1 MEPPRTDASEQPA
14 PAAGP
19 GITRGLEAPPPP
31 EEPVLVL
38 TSEIL
43 QSLHDASPK
52 EHFTLG
58 WLMGMLDK
66 RSFGLIMLM
75 CAVVAVVPGVSI
87 VAGLLLIIV
96 AVQMIEGRP
105 APAFPDGL
113 AARPLPARHLASVIR
128 RFLPVLKYLEQ
139 IAHPRWPTPH
149 DPTKRVV
156 GVAVLIL
163 SLAVTFTPLP
173 LSNIPPALAIALI
186 SLAYLEEDGL
196 LLAVGLAVGA
206 AVVTIQVY
214 AAWEAIGDLARWI
227 GI

>member
-1 MEPPRTDASEQPA
+1 MESPRIDGAESPVPGSGSGVT
-14 PAAGP
+14 PAAKVLP
-19 GITRGLEAPPPP
+19 SPND
-31 EEPVLVL
+31 PVLDL

-43 QSLHDASPK
+43 QRLHDAAPK
-52 EHFTLG
+52 DHFTLS
-58 WLMGMLDK
+58 WFIGMLDK

-113 AARPLPARHLASVIR
+113 AARPLPAKHLATVIR
-128 RFLPVLKYLEQ
+128 WFLPALKYLEQ

-149 DPTKRVV
+149 DATKRVV
-156 GVAVLIL
+156 GLAVLIL
-163 SLAVTFTPLP
+163 ALAVTFTPLP

-196 LLAVGLAVGA
+196 LLAVGLAAGA
-206 AVVTIQVY
+206 FVVTLQVY
-214 AAWEAIGDLARWI
+214 AAWETIGDLARWI
-227 GI
+227 GV

>member
-1 MEPPRTDASEQPA
+1 MEPPHLDGAGSPA
-14 PAAGP
+14 PRSGSDIAASVD
-19 GITRGLEAPPPP
+19 PPPSGD
-31 EEPVLVL
+31 PVLVL

-43 QSLHDASPK
+43 QRLHDASPK

-75 CAVVAVVPGVSI
+75 CAVVAIVPGVSI

-96 AVQMIEGRP
+96 SVQMIEGRP

-113 AARPLPARHLASVIR
+113 ATRPVPARHLASVIR
-128 RFLPVLKYLEQ
+128 WFLPVLKYLEQ

-149 DPTKRVV
+149 DATKRVV

-173 LSNIPPALAIALI
+173 LSNIPPALAIMLI

-196 LLAVGLAVGA
+196 LLAVGLAFGA
-206 AVVTIQVY
+206 LVVTLQVY
-214 AAWEAIGDLARWI
+214 AAWETVGNIARWI
-227 GI
+227 GV

>member
-1 MEPPRTDASEQPA
+1 MESPRIDAEQPA
-14 PAAGP
+14 PSAGA
-19 GITRGLEAPPPP
+19 GITRGVEAPPPP
-31 EEPVLVL
+31 DEPVDVL

-58 WLMGMLDK
+58 WLMSMLDK

-87 VAGLLLIIV
+87 VAGLLLIIL

-113 AARPLPARHLASVIR
+113 ADRPLPAKHLATVIR

-149 DPTKRVV
+149 DLTKRVV

-173 LSNIPPALAIALI
+173 LSNIPPALAIALV

-196 LLAVGLAVGA
+196 LLAVGLVFGA
-206 AVVTIQVY
+206 AVLTIQVY
-214 AAWEAIGDLARWI
+214 AAWEAIGDLSRWI
-227 GI
+227 GL

>member
-1 MEPPRTDASEQPA
+1 MEPPQLDGTESPA
-14 PAAGP
+14 PGP
-19 GITRGLEAPPPP
+19 GGGITPSVQSPPPP
-31 EEPVLVL
+31 EDPVLLL

-43 QSLHDASPK
+43 QRLHDAAPK
-52 EHFTLG
+52 DKFTLN
-58 WLMGMLDK
+58 WLMSLLDK

-75 CAVVAVVPGVSI
+75 CAVVAVLPGVSI
-87 VAGLLLIIV
+87 IAGLLLIVI

-105 APAFPDGL
+105 APVFPDGL
-113 AARPLPARHLASVIR
+113 AARPLPAKHLASVIR
-128 RFLPVLKYLEQ
+128 RFLPALKYLEQ

-149 DPTKRVV
+149 EATKRVV

-196 LLAVGLAVGA
+196 LLAVGLVAGA
-206 AVVTIQVY
+206 LVVTLQVY
-214 AAWEAIGDLARWI
+214 AAWETMGDLYRWI
-227 GI
+227 GL

>member
-1 MEPPRTDASEQPA
+1 METPRIDAAESPA
-14 PAAGP
+14 PGSQT
-19 GITRGLEAPPPP
+19 GITPSVPSPPSP
-31 EEPVLVL
+31 EDPVLLV

-43 QSLHDASPK
+43 QRLHDAAPK
-52 EHFTLG
+52 DKFTLN
-58 WLMGMLDK
+58 WLMSLLDK

-75 CAVVAVVPGVSI
+75 CAVVAVLPGVSI
-87 VAGLLLIIV
+87 VAGLLLIII

-113 AARPLPARHLASVIR
+113 AARPLPARHLATVIR
-128 RFLPVLKYLEQ
+128 WFLPALKFLEQ

-149 DPTKRVV
+149 DATKRVV

-196 LLAVGLAVGA
+196 LLALGLALGA
-206 AVVTIQVY
+206 LVVTLQAY
-214 AAWEAIGDLARWI
+214 AAWETIGDLSRWI
-227 GI
+227 GL

>member
-1 MEPPRTDASEQPA
+1 MESPRRDAAESPP
-14 PAAGP
+14 AGSGA
-19 GITRGLEAPPPP
+19 GIAQSGEAPQRPG
-31 EEPVLVL
+31 EPVDVL

-43 QSLHDASPK
+43 QRLHDASPK

-58 WLMGMLDK
+58 WLMSMLDK

-113 AARPLPARHLASVIR
+113 ADRPLPARHLASVIR
-128 RFLPVLKYLEQ
+128 RFLPMLKYLEQ

-149 DPTKRVV
+149 ELTKRVV
-156 GVAVLIL
+156 GVAVLVL

-196 LLAVGLAVGA
+196 LLGVGLIFGA
-206 AVVTIQVY
+206 LVVTLQMY
-214 AAWEAIGDLARWI
+214 AAWEAIGDIARWI
-227 GI
+227 GL

>member
-1 MEPPRTDASEQPA
+1 MEPPRIDAAESPA
-14 PAAGP
+14 PGSGS
-19 GITRGLEAPPPP
+19 GITPGVEVLASPGD
-31 EEPVLVL
+31 PVADL

-43 QSLHDASPK
+43 QRLHDASPK

-87 VAGLLLIIV
+87 AAGLLLIIMS
-96 AVQMIEGRP
+96 VQMIEGRP

-113 AARPLPARHLASVIR
+113 AARPLPARHLAAVIR

-149 DPTKRVV
+149 DATKRVV

-163 SLAVTFTPLP
+163 SLAVAFTPLP
-173 LSNIPPALAIALI
+173 LSNIPPALAIGLI

-196 LLAVGLAVGA
+196 LLAAGLAAGA
-206 AVVTIQVY
+206 AVVTIMVF
-214 AAWEAIGDLARWI
+214 ATWETIGNLARWI
-227 GI
+227 GV

>member
-1 MEPPRTDASEQPA
+1 MEPPRRDAVEPPA
-14 PAAGP
+14 PGSAAG
-19 GITRGLEAPPPP
+19 IARSLEAPPPP
-31 EEPVLVL
+31 DVPVDVL

-43 QSLHDASPK
+43 QRLHDAGPK

-87 VAGLLLIIV
+87 VAGMLLIIL

-113 AARPLPARHLASVIR
+113 ADRPLPAKHLATVIR
-128 RFLPVLKYLEQ
+128 RFLPALKYLEQ

-149 DPTKRVV
+149 DATKRVV

-163 SLAVTFTPLP
+163 SIAVAFTPLP

-196 LLAVGLAVGA
+196 LLAIGLAFGA
-206 AVVTIQVY
+206 TILTIQVY
-214 AAWEAIGDLARWI
+214 AAWEAIGDLSRWI
-227 GI
+227 GL

>member
-1 MEPPRTDASEQPA
+1 MESPRIDAAESPA
-14 PAAGP
+14 PGSQSGTTPAVP
-19 GITRGLEAPPPP
+19 SPPPP
-31 EEPVLVL
+31 EDPVLLL

-43 QSLHDASPK
+43 QRLHDAAPK
-52 EHFTLG
+52 DKFTLN
-58 WLMGMLDK
+58 WLMSLLDK

-75 CAVVAVVPGVSI
+75 CAVVAVLPGVSI
-87 VAGLLLIIV
+87 IAGLLLIVI

-128 RFLPVLKYLEQ
+128 WFLPALKFLEQ

-149 DPTKRVV
+149 GPTKRVV

-173 LSNIPPALAIALI
+173 LSNIPPAIAIALI

-196 LLAVGLAVGA
+196 LLAVGLAFGA
-206 AVVTIQVY
+206 LVVTLQAYV
-214 AAWEAIGDLARWI
+214 AWETIGDLSRWI
-227 GI
+227 GL

>member
-1 MEPPRTDASEQPA
+1 MEPSRTDGAESPA
-14 PAAGP
+14 PGLGA
-19 GITRGLEAPPPP
+19 GITPSVQWPPSS
-31 EEPVLVL
+31 EDPVLVL

-43 QSLHDASPK
+43 QRLHDASPK

-87 VAGLLLIIV
+87 VAGLLLIII
-96 AVQMIEGRP
+96 AVQMIEGRS

-113 AARPLPARHLASVIR
+113 AARPLPARHLAAVIR
-128 RFLPVLKYLEQ
+128 RFLPALKYLEQ

-149 DPTKRVV
+149 DATKRVV

-163 SLAVTFTPLP
+163 SIAVAFTPLP
-173 LSNIPPALAIALI
+173 LSNIPPALVIALI

-196 LLAVGLAVGA
+196 LLAIGLAAGA
-206 AVVTIQVY
+206 AVVTLEVY
-214 AAWEAIGDLARWI
+214 AAWETIGDLARWM
-227 GI
+227 GV

>member
-1 MEPPRTDASEQPA
+1 MEPHRIDTAESPA
-14 PAAGP
+14 PAAGA
-19 GITRGLEAPPPP
+19 GIGPGLEALPTSAD
-31 EEPVLVL
+31 PVLLL

-43 QSLHDASPK
+43 QRLHDAAPK

-58 WLMGMLDK
+58 WLTGMLDK

-87 VAGLLLIIV
+87 IAGLLLIIV

-113 AARPLPARHLASVIR
+113 ADRPLPARHLASVIR

-139 IAHPRWPTPH
+139 VAHPRWPTPH
-149 DPTKRVV
+149 DLTKRVV

-163 SLAVTFTPLP
+163 SIAVAFTPLP

-196 LLAVGLAVGA
+196 LLAVGLAFGA
-206 AVVTIQVY
+206 TVVTLQVY
-214 AAWEAIGDLARWI
+214 AAWETIGDLSRWI
-227 GI
+227 GL

>member
-1 MEPPRTDASEQPA
+1 MEPSRID
-14 PAAGP
+14 
-19 GITRGLEAPPPP
+19 APPPSP
-31 EEPVLVL
+31 EDPALLV

-43 QSLHDASPK
+43 QRLHDAAPK
-52 EHFTLG
+52 DKFTLG

-75 CAVVAVVPGVSI
+75 CAVVAVLPGVSI
-87 VAGLLLIIV
+87 IAGLLLIVI

-113 AARPLPARHLASVIR
+113 ATRPLPAKHLAAVIR
-128 RFLPVLKYLEQ
+128 QFLPALRYLEQ

-149 DPTKRVV
+149 EATKRVV

-196 LLAVGLAVGA
+196 LLAVGLVAGA
-206 AVVTIQVY
+206 LVVTLQVY
-214 AAWEAIGDLARWI
+214 AAWETMGDLARWI

>member
-1 MEPPRTDASEQPA
+1 MEPPRIDAAESPA
-14 PAAGP
+14 PKSGLGPALGTGATPSAGP
-19 GITRGLEAPPPP
+19 
-31 EEPVLVL
+31 PVLAL

-43 QSLHDASPK
+43 QRLHDATPK

-75 CAVVAVVPGVSI
+75 CAVVAVIPGVSI
-87 VAGLLLIIV
+87 VAGLLLIII

-105 APAFPDGL
+105 APAFPDGI
-113 AARPLPARHLASVIR
+113 ADRPLPARHLASVIR
-128 RFLPVLKYLEQ
+128 RFLPALKYLEH

-149 DPTKRVV
+149 EATKRVV

-163 SLAVTFTPLP
+163 SIAVAFTPLP

-196 LLAVGLAVGA
+196 LLGIGLIAGA
-206 AVVTIQVY
+206 AVLTIIVF

-227 GI
+227 GA

>member
-1 MEPPRTDASEQPA
+1 MEPPRIDGVESAAS
-14 PAAGP
+14 GSGSGNTP
-19 GITRGLEAPPPP
+19 GVETLPLPND
-31 EEPVLVL
+31 PVLDL

-43 QSLHDASPK
+43 QRLHDAAPK
-52 EHFTLG
+52 DHFTLG
-58 WLMGMLDK
+58 WLIGMLDK

-96 AVQMIEGRP
+96 SVQMIEGRP

-128 RFLPVLKYLEQ
+128 WFLPALKYLEQ

-149 DPTKRVV
+149 DATKRVV

-163 SLAVTFTPLP
+163 ALAVTFTPLP

-196 LLAVGLAVGA
+196 LLALGLVAGA
-206 AVVTIQVY
+206 IVVTLQVY
-214 AAWEAIGDLARWI
+214 AAWETIGDLLRWI
-227 GI
+227 GV

>member
-1 MEPPRTDASEQPA
+1 MEPHRIDTSESPA
-14 PAAGP
+14 PAAGA
-19 GITRGLEAPPPP
+19 GIGPGLEALPISAD
-31 EEPVLVL
+31 PVLLL

-43 QSLHDASPK
+43 QRLHDAAPK

-58 WLMGMLDK
+58 WLTGMLDK

-87 VAGLLLIIV
+87 IAGLLLIIV

-113 AARPLPARHLASVIR
+113 ADRPLPARHLASVIR
-128 RFLPVLKYLEQ
+128 RFLPVLRYLEQ
-139 IAHPRWPTPH
+139 VAHPRWPTPH
-149 DPTKRVV
+149 DLTKRVV

-163 SLAVTFTPLP
+163 SIAVAFTPLP

-196 LLAVGLAVGA
+196 LLAVGLAFGA
-206 AVVTIQVY
+206 TVVTLQVY
-214 AAWEAIGDLARWI
+214 AAWETIGDLSRWI
-227 GI
+227 GL

>member
-1 MEPPRTDASEQPA
+1 MESPRRDAAESPPPGSGASIA
-14 PAAGP
+14 
-19 GITRGLEAPPPP
+19 RGLEAPPPSDV
-31 EEPVLVL
+31 PVDVL

-43 QSLHDASPK
+43 QRLHDASPK

-58 WLMGMLDK
+58 WLMGLLDK

-87 VAGLLLIIV
+87 VAGLLLIIL

-113 AARPLPARHLASVIR
+113 AARPLPVKHLATVIR
-128 RFLPVLKYLEQ
+128 RFLPVLRYLEQ

-149 DPTKRVV
+149 AATKRVV

-163 SLAVTFTPLP
+163 ALAVTLTPLP

-196 LLAVGLAVGA
+196 LLAIGLVAGA
-206 AVVTIQVY
+206 AVVMIMTF
-214 AAWEAIGDLARWI
+214 AAWETIGDLARWI
-227 GI
+227 GL

>member
-1 MEPPRTDASEQPA
+1 MESPRRDAAESPA
-14 PAAGP
+14 PGSAAG
-19 GITRGLEAPPPP
+19 IVQSLEAPVPPD
-31 EEPVLVL
+31 EPIDVL

-43 QSLHDASPK
+43 QRLHDAGPK

-87 VAGLLLIIV
+87 VAGLLMIIL

-113 AARPLPARHLASVIR
+113 SDRPLPAKHLATVIR
-128 RFLPVLKYLEQ
+128 RFLPALKYLEQ

-149 DPTKRVV
+149 DLTKRVV
-156 GVAVLIL
+156 GVAVLVL
-163 SLAVTFTPLP
+163 SIAVAFTPLP
-173 LSNIPPALAIALI
+173 LSNIPPALAIGLI

-196 LLAVGLAVGA
+196 LLGIGLVAGA
-206 AVVTIQVY
+206 AVVMVMTF
-214 AAWEAIGDLARWI
+214 ATWETIGDLSRWI
-227 GI
+227 GL

>member
-1 MEPPRTDASEQPA
+1 MESPRID
-14 PAAGP
+14 
-19 GITRGLEAPPPP
+19 APPPSP
-31 EEPVLVL
+31 EDPVLLV

-43 QSLHDASPK
+43 QRLHDAAPK
-52 EHFTLG
+52 DKFTLN
-58 WLMGMLDK
+58 WLMSLLDK

-75 CAVVAVVPGVSI
+75 CAVVAVLPGVSI
-87 VAGLLLIIV
+87 IAGLLLIVI

-113 AARPLPARHLASVIR
+113 AARPLPAKHLAAVIR
-128 RFLPVLKYLEQ
+128 RFLPALKYLEQ
-139 IAHPRWPTPH
+139 ISHPRWPTPH
-149 DPTKRVV
+149 EATKRVV

-196 LLAVGLAVGA
+196 LLAVGLVAGA
-206 AVVTIQVY
+206 LVVTLQVY
-214 AAWEAIGDLARWI
+214 AAWETMGDLARWI

>member
-1 MEPPRTDASEQPA
+1 MEPHRIDTSESPA
-14 PAAGP
+14 PAAGA
-19 GITRGLEAPPPP
+19 GIGPGLEALPTSAD
-31 EEPVLVL
+31 PVLLL

-43 QSLHDASPK
+43 QRLHDAAPK

-58 WLMGMLDK
+58 WLTGMLDK

-87 VAGLLLIIV
+87 IAGLLLIIV

-113 AARPLPARHLASVIR
+113 ADRPLPARHLASVIR
-128 RFLPVLKYLEQ
+128 RFLPVLRYLEQ
-139 IAHPRWPTPH
+139 VAHPRWPTPH
-149 DPTKRVV
+149 DLTKRVV

-163 SLAVTFTPLP
+163 SIAVAFTPLP

-196 LLAVGLAVGA
+196 LLAVGLAFGA
-206 AVVTIQVY
+206 TVVTLQVY
-214 AAWEAIGDLARWI
+214 AAWETIGDLSRWI
-227 GI
+227 GL

>member
-1 MEPPRTDASEQPA
+1 VTSTPST
-14 PAAGP
+14 
-19 GITRGLEAPPPP
+19 
-31 EEPVLVL
+31 EEPVVDL

-43 QSLHDASPK
+43 QRLHDAGPK

-66 RSFGLIMLM
+66 RSFALIMLM

-87 VAGLLLIIV
+87 VAGLLMIIL

-113 AARPLPARHLASVIR
+113 ADRPLPAKHLATVIR

-139 IAHPRWPTPH
+139 VAHPRWPTPH
-149 DPTKRVV
+149 DLTKRVV

-196 LLAVGLAVGA
+196 LLAIGLAFGA
-206 AVVTIQVY
+206 TVLTIQVY

-227 GI
+227 GL

>member
-1 MEPPRTDASEQPA
+1 MESPR
-14 PAAGP
+14 
-19 GITRGLEAPPPP
+19 IYAPPPSP
-31 EEPVLVL
+31 EDPALLV

-43 QSLHDASPK
+43 QRLHDAAPK
-52 EHFTLG
+52 DKFTLN
-58 WLMGMLDK
+58 WLMSLLDK

-75 CAVVAVVPGVSI
+75 CAVVAVLPGVSI
-87 VAGLLLIIV
+87 IAGLLLIVI

-105 APAFPDGL
+105 APAFPDSL
-113 AARPLPARHLASVIR
+113 ATRPLPAKHLAAVIR
-128 RFLPVLKYLEQ
+128 RFLPALKYLEQ
-139 IAHPRWPTPH
+139 ISHPRWPTPH
-149 DPTKRVV
+149 EATKRVV

-196 LLAVGLAVGA
+196 LLAVGLIAGA
-206 AVVTIQVY
+206 LVVTLQVY
-214 AAWEAIGDLARWI
+214 AAWETMGDLARWI

>member
-1 MEPPRTDASEQPA
+1 MEPPRIDAAESPVPGSGLAAA
-14 PAAGP
+14 PAVESTLSGD
-19 GITRGLEAPPPP
+19 
-31 EEPVLVL
+31 EPVVAL

-43 QSLHDASPK
+43 QRLHDAAPK

-58 WLMGMLDK
+58 WLMDMLHK

-87 VAGLLLIIV
+87 VAGLLLIII
-96 AVQMIEGRP
+96 AVQMIEGRT

-113 AARPLPARHLASVIR
+113 AARELPVRHLASVIQ
-128 RFLPVLKYLEQ
+128 RFLPALEYLEQ

-149 DPTKRVV
+149 DATKRVV

-163 SLAVTFTPLP
+163 SIAVAFTPLP
-173 LSNIPPALAIALI
+173 LSNIPPALAIAVI

-196 LLAVGLAVGA
+196 LLAIGLVAGA
-206 AVVTIQVY
+206 TVLTIMMF
-214 AAWEAIGDLARWI
+214 AAWETIGDLARWI